1 MEFTIQTNDETK
13 MPISEREAEQQYPTQ
28 YWDGTKV
35 VRMLDRDTDDLQQ
48 AYICG
53 RTAEPCREQIEAVA
67 KMLAVA
73 NMYYDADRDEYDV
86 PSIDRAIPD
95 GGDQWSYRTVGQAG
109 NLMHVARMLLDA
121 ARDAVDEKED

>member
-1 MEFTIQTNDETK
+1 MSVARE
-13 MPISEREAEQQYPTQ
+13 EAERLYPIHRAG
-28 YWDGTKV
+28 D
-35 VRMLDRDTDDLQQ
+35 DRAGFIQPAIDVLSQN
-48 AYICG
+48 AYAKG